1 MRKILAVYDVD
12 PFYTDRFVEYL
23 ARRERIPF
31 EAVAFTTLE
40 RLKAYLKEHRVEL
53 LLLGEESAAQQL
65 QSYSVGQIVLLSEV
79 ETVLAGEA
87 YPSVYKFQSSAA
99 VIREVMSY
107 YTARSDNGDRTARK
121 AQIYGVYSPISR
133 CLKTSLALAMGQL
146 LARQLPVLYVSLEQY
161 SGLGELL
168 GETYETDLSDVL
180 YLYEQDKDVGKGI
193 CLDNAV
199 RSVGGLVYIPPVRS
213 PEDLDALTGA
223 ELAGFLKYLS
233 DQGDYQLI
241 VLDVGNGI
249 GNPIP
254 ILEQCSAIYMPVK
267 EDAVSMAKV
276 DAFDAH
282 LAYLGK
288 AELQARVKKL
298 KLPFHMNFGRKENYV
313 DQLIWG
319 ELGDYVRNLL
329 RGPLWTNEKRY

>member
-1 MRKILAVYDVD
+1 M
-12 PFYTDRFVEYL
+12 EYL
-23 ARRERIPF
+23 ARKERIPF

-53 LLLGEESAAQQL
+53 LLLGSESVAQQL
-65 QSYSVGQIVLLSEV
+65 QSCAVGQIVLLSEV
-79 ETVLAGEA
+79 ETALAGES
-87 YPSVYKFQSSAA
+87 YPSVYKFQSSEN

-107 YTARSDNGDRTARK
+107 YTARSDRAEREVRK

-133 CLKTSLALAMGQL
+133 CLKTSLALAVGQL
-146 LARQLPVLYVSLEQY
+146 LARQTPVLYVSLEQY

-168 GETYETDLSDVL
+168 GETYETDLADVL
-180 YLYEQDKDVGKGI
+180 YLYKQDKEVGKGI
-193 CLDNAV
+193 CLENVV
-199 RSVGGLVYIPPVRS
+199 RNMGGLNYIPPVRS

-223 ELAGFLKYLS
+223 ELAAFLQYLRA
-233 DQGDYQLI
+233 QGDYQVI

-254 ILEQCSAIYMPVK
+254 ILEQCSAVFMPVK

-276 DAFDAH
+276 EAFDSH

-288 AELQARVKKL
+288 EELRARVKKL

-329 RGPLWTNEKRY
+329 RGPLWTSEKRY

>member
-23 ARRERIPF
+23 TQRERIPF

-40 RLKAYLKEHRVEL
+40 RLKAYLKEHRVEI
-53 LLLGEESAAQQL
+53 LLLGEESVVKQL
-65 QSYSVGQIVLLSEV
+65 QTYSVGQIVLLSEV
-79 ETVLAGEA
+79 ETALAGEA
-87 YPSVYKFQSSAA
+87 YPSVYKFQSSET

-107 YTARSDNGDRTARK
+107 YTARSDNGDKALRK

-146 LARQLPVLYVSLEQY
+146 LARQIPVLYVSLEQY

-168 GETYETDLSDVL
+168 GETYETDLADVL
-180 YLYEQDKDVGKGI
+180 YLYKQDKDVGKGI
-193 CLDNAV
+193 CLDHVV
-199 RSVGGLVYIPPVRS
+199 RNMGGLNYIPAVRS

-223 ELAGFLKYLS
+223 ELADFLQYLS
-233 DQGDYQLI
+233 GQGEYQII
-241 VLDVGNGI
+241 VLDVGNGL

-254 ILEQCSAIYMPVK
+254 LLEQCSAIYMPVK

-276 DAFDAH
+276 EAFDAH

-288 AELQARVKKL
+288 EELRARVKRL
-298 KLPFHMNFGRKENYV
+298 KLPFHVNFGRKENYV

-329 RGPLWTNEKRY
+329 RGPLWTSEKKY